1 MKKIIK
7 LNEND
12 LTKIVKKIILEM
24 DNFSND
30 KLSVKDW
37 EKIWFQLRRLSPSF
51 LFPDFQNFFFTFGG
65 LDFHYNEDDG
75 SLVLHPMFSDPYLWR
90 DEYDKGVEVLEKYA
104 KKINGIIEESGL
116 DIKFEMGPK
125 FQMRIYKPW
134 KL

>member
-37 EKIWFQLRRLSPSF
+37 EKIWFELRRLSPSF

-65 LDFHYNEDDG
+65 LDFHYNENDG

-104 KKINGIIEESGL
+104 KKINGVIEESGL
-116 DIKFEMGPK
+116 NIKFEMGPK
-125 FQMRIYKPW
+125 FQMRIYKP
-134 KL
+134 

>member
-116 DIKFEMGPK
+116 NIKFEMGPK
-125 FQMRIYKPW
+125 FQMRIYKP
-134 KL
+134 

>member
-24 DNFSND
+24 DDFSND

-37 EKIWFQLRRLSPSF
+37 EKIWFELRRLSPSF

-104 KKINGIIEESGL
+104 EKINGIIERSGL

-125 FQMRIYKPW
+125 FQMRIYKP
-134 KL
+134 

>member
-1 MKKIIK
+1 MNKIIK

-37 EKIWFQLRRLSPSF
+37 EKIWFELRRLSPSF

-116 DIKFEMGPK
+116 NIKFEMGPK
-125 FQMRIYKPW
+125 FQMRIYKP
-134 KL
+134 